1 VSEAEHPDR
10 VGREVTVEDIRAIAS
25 AATPHFA
32 LQVRNRIGRL
42 IRDLP
47 TDHPAHVEGQ
57 AAIARLTALGL
68 LGEVRGHEKDLA
80 PLPSVA
86 LEPSALFPEASHE

>member
-1 VSEAEHPDR
+1 VSQAEHPDR
-10 VGREVTVEDIRAIAS
+10 LARDVTVEDIRTIES

-42 IRDLP
+42 IRALP
-47 TDHPAHVEGQ
+47 TDHAAHIEGQ

-68 LGEVRGHEKDLA
+68 VGEVRGHEKDLP
-80 PLPSVA
+80 PLPSVVV
-86 LEPSALFPEASHE
+86 EPSALFAESEE